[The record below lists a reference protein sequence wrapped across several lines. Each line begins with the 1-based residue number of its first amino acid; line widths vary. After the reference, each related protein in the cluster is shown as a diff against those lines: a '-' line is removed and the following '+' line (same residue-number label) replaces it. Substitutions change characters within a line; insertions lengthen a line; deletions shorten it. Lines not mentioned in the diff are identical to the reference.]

1 MPKTVSANEATSD
14 LGSVVEWVLENG
26 DEVIV
31 ESSGEPAV
39 VIMPYNHYEKVKDA
53 VVKERHRQ
61 ALERLRKLRD
71 EVRARNTDLTDDEA
85 DALADRF
92 SREVVEDMVR
102 EGKIRFQ
109 E

>member
-1 MPKTVSANEATSD
+1 MPKTVSANEAENM
-14 LGSVVEWVLENG
+14 LGIVASWVLENQ

-31 ESSGEPAV
+31 EKEGEPTI
-39 VIMPYNHYEKVKDA
+39 VIMAYSEYEKLKLRLWP
-53 VVKERHRQ
+53 EQRRQ
-61 ALERLRKLRD
+61 ALQRLRTLR
-71 EVRARNTDLTDDEA
+71 EIVRARNTDLTDEEA

-92 SREVVEDMVR
+92 SHEVVEDMVR